1 MNAAASDPLDDLP
14 PASDPEAPASVGSAE
29 MGKDRVLR
37 LMLRTETADGMVGE
51 MTLVVPPDDP
61 RYAGFVAHLGGIEP
75 GEARPIPP
83 FPEPEI
89 DPKSI

>member
-1 MNAAASDPLDDLP
+1 MNAATDPLADLP
-14 PASDPEAPASVGSAE
+14 PADDPESPASVGSAE
-29 MGKDRVLR
+29 MEKDGTLR

-51 MTLVVPPDDP
+51 MTMAVPRGDP
-61 RYAGFVAHLGGIEP
+61 RYAGFVAHLGGMKP
-75 GEARPIPP
+75 GDAKPIPP